1 MKKEPLVCD
10 CCENTGF
17 FSRLRKRIKSC
28 FGLFRGK
35 SKTSYKI
42 TLKSS
47 YEAKLYLG
55 QINSVTKEAFTEAE
69 LENFI
74 GKIQEKS
81 SIVIPV
87 RLTKTKFV
95 SETNYQE
102 SGWEVAAIQFPK
114 VDCTDEQIYDFI
126 MELGKEL
133 LIYFG
138 QTRICVIDRDTVRML
153 EKA

>member
-28 FGLFRGK
+28 FSIFGGK
-35 SKTSYKI
+35 SKASYKI

-55 QINSVTKEAFTEAE
+55 QINSVTKEEFTESA

-81 SIVIPV
+81 NITIPV

-95 SETNYQE
+95 SGTSYQE
-102 SGWEVAAIQFPK
+102 LGW
-114 VDCTDEQIYDFI
+114 
-126 MELGKEL
+126 
-133 LIYFG
+133 
-138 QTRICVIDRDTVRML
+138 
-153 EKA
+153 

>member
-28 FGLFRGK
+28 FSFFRGK

-42 TLKSS
+42 TLKPS

-74 GKIQEKS
+74 PFGN
-81 SIVIPV
+81 
-87 RLTKTKFV
+87 RLDLILMKLLKF
-95 SETNYQE
+95 
-102 SGWEVAAIQFPK
+102 
-114 VDCTDEQIYDFI
+114 
-126 MELGKEL
+126 
-133 LIYFG
+133 
-138 QTRICVIDRDTVRML
+138 
-153 EKA
+153 